1 MLWPIIHDLLQ
12 LANILWGHSI
22 SETKNR
28 YDQVQCIIISR
39 LTFIMSNVL
48 YVCVYVYTNAG
59 SHGDQKRDFRFP
71 GAGVPVSHQSVCV
84 DAKIGQQPLYKLS
97 HNFQLLFH
105 LSKPWYLK
113 FENNL
118 KLYLLKNVSKSGSWD
133 NSHF

>member
-1 MLWPIIHDLLQ
+1 MSWPIIHDLLQ
-12 LANILWGHSI
+12 LVNILWGHSI

-28 YDQVQCIIISR
+28 YDQVPCIIISR
-39 LTFIMSNVL
+39 LIFIMSNVL

-71 GAGVPVSHQSVCV
+71 GAGVPVRHQSVCV
-84 DAKIGQQPLYKLS
+84 DAKIGTQSFYKLS
-97 HNFQLLFH
+97 HNFQLLIH
-105 LSKPWYLK
+105 LSKPRCLK

-118 KLYLLKNVSKSGSWD
+118 KLYLLKNVFKSGSWD